1 MRKIWL
7 AAAAVLVLA
16 TSAAAQTKPN
26 EGPAAPAAPPVWDR
40 LERFSNE
47 AEFQRYL
54 RDLGLGQRGRGGYG
68 VADAILP
75 PPVPAPSAPPP
86 PPPPPP
92 PPGAAAPSQ
101 PSPAAE
107 EIALTAT
114 FSTESSIVSGEPSS
128 ITNVQTQGVDEGGIV
143 KQIGRFLIVLQDG
156 RLFVVDTRAGDGT
169 DIALASRTN
178 VYRSRQQ
185 DTWFDELLTSGNRI
199 LVAGYSYREQASE
212 ITVLT
217 LSDDGQLT
225 REATYYISSNDY
237 YDIENYATRLVNGN
251 LVIYTPLDLSYVD
264 PRRQMQYP
272 VVRRWIR
279 DGDARAVTTRGR
291 PLFDAQDIY
300 KPIRSLPEPMVHSV
314 SVCPLGDLRS
324 GDEFECRTTAFV
336 GPSQREFFV
345 STSDIYLWTTPDA
358 WDESLPECRGNRNES
373 VPATLYQ
380 VPLDGASPRALFAR
394 GVPMN
399 QLALDATATE
409 FRALLNQ
416 NTRNCGERSDDLE
429 VSYFEAPFTSLSTNP
444 REIADSA
451 YTQTPSPGG
460 TAYEVRFTGD
470 YVVYGSRENRRSS
483 PPRSGVSE
491 PLSARVTA
499 VPVDSP
505 RNAVTVD
512 APHNVIRL
520 ERAGR
525 DVILTGYRT
534 EAGLSIS
541 RLALDG
547 RPRITQTEL
556 LRNRFESEN
565 RSHAFNALVGPEGDG
580 IMGLPTVERAKEGG
594 RAPYRSQASDVSF
607 LTIDASGRLAS
618 AGELAASP
626 DGRDPSY
633 ACEVSCVDWYGNTR
647 ALFIGNRVFALSATE
662 LIEGALES
670 GRIVERHRLNL
681 SRPIER

>member
-7 AAAAVLVLA
+7 AAAAVLVLTA
-16 TSAAAQTKPN
+16 SAAAQTKP
-26 EGPAAPAAPPVWDR
+26 EQGAPPRVTEPPVWDR
-40 LERFSNE
+40 LERFANE
-47 AEFQRYL
+47 AEFNRYL
-54 RDLGLGQRGRGGYG
+54 SDLAALNGRAQRFDAG
-68 VADAILP
+68 VMDSVAI
-75 PPVPAPSAPPP
+75 PPP

-92 PPGAAAPSQ
+92 PSPPPPGSAPAPAPAAAPVTVTGSAVS
-101 PSPAAE
+101 SP
-107 EIALTAT
+107 
-114 FSTESSIVSGEPSS
+114 SGEPSS

-143 KQIGRFLIVLQDG
+143 KQIGRYLIVLQDG
-156 RLFVVDTRAGDGT
+156 RLFVADTRAGDGAE
-169 DIALASRTN
+169 IALVSRTN

-199 LVAGYSYREQASE
+199 LVAGYSYRERASE

-217 LSDDGQLT
+217 LGDDGQLT

-264 PRRQMQYP
+264 PRRPMQYP
-272 VVRRWIR
+272 LVRRWIR
-279 DGDARAVTTRGR
+279 DGDTRAVTTRGR

-300 KPIRSLPEPMVHSV
+300 RPIRSLRAPMVHSV

-345 STSDIYLWTTPDA
+345 STADIYLWTTPNQ
-358 WDESLPECRGNRNES
+358 WDSSLGECSGEAQS
-373 VPATLYQ
+373 LPATLYQ
-380 VPLDGASPRALFAR
+380 VPLDGSSPRALFAR
-394 GVPMN
+394 GVPQS

-416 NTRNCGERSDDLE
+416 NTRACGRTRRDDLD
-429 VSYFEAPFTSLSTNP
+429 VSYFSAPFTALSTRP

-451 YTQTPSPGG
+451 YTPTPSPGG
-460 TAYEVRFTGD
+460 LAYEVRFTGD
-470 YVVYGSRENRRSS
+470 YVVYGARENRRSS
-483 PPRSGVSE
+483 PPGARDSE
-491 PLSARVTA
+491 PLTARVTA
-499 VPVDSP
+499 VPVDRP
-505 RNAVTVD
+505 RGAVTVD

-525 DVILTGYRT
+525 DVILSGYRT
-534 EAGLSIS
+534 QAGLSIS

-580 IMGLPTVERAKEGG
+580 VMGLPTVERAKEGD
-594 RAPYRSQASDVSF
+594 RAPYRSRASDVSF
-607 LTIDASGRLAS
+607 LTIDRTGRLAS

-633 ACEVSCVDWYGNTR
+633 VCEVSCVDWYGNTR
-647 ALFIGNRVFALSATE
+647 ALFIGNRIFALSATE
-662 LIEGALES
+662 LIEGSLQN
-670 GRIVERHRLNL
+670 GRVTERHRLNL
-681 SRPIER
+681 SRPLDRR

>member
-1 MRKIWL
+1 MRKVWL
-7 AAAAVLVLA
+7 AAAAALVLA
-16 TSAAAQTKPN
+16 TSATAQTKPN
-26 EGPAAPAAPPVWDR
+26 EGAAAPSAPPVWDR
-40 LERFSNE
+40 LERFSDE

-54 RDLGLGQRGRGGYG
+54 RDLGIGQRGRRGYG
-68 VADAILP
+68 VTIDALIGSVMP
-75 PPVPAPSAPPP
+75 PPSPTTAPA

-92 PPGAAAPSQ
+92 PPGAADSAANEVTLSASSAQ
-101 PSPAAE
+101 P
-107 EIALTAT
+107 
-114 FSTESSIVSGEPSS
+114 SGEPSS

-169 DIALASRTN
+169 DIALASRAN

-251 LVIYTPLDLSYVD
+251 LVIYTPLNLAYVD
-264 PRRQMQYP
+264 PRRPMNYP

-300 KPIRSLPEPMVHSV
+300 KPIRSLSAPMVHSV
-314 SVCPLGDLRS
+314 SVCPLGDLSS

-336 GPSQREFFV
+336 GPSEREFFV

-358 WDESLPECRGNRNES
+358 YDGSLLECRGNRNAS
-373 VPATLYQ
+373 LPATLYQ

-416 NTRNCGERSDDLE
+416 NTRACGGASRDDLD
-429 VSYFEAPFTSLSTNP
+429 VSYFEAPFTALSARP
-444 REIADSA
+444 REIPDGA

-460 TAYEVRFTGD
+460 MAYEVRFTGD
-470 YVVYGSRENRRSS
+470 YVVYGARETRRSS
-483 PPRSGVSE
+483 PPRRGVSE

-499 VPVDSP
+499 VPVDRP
-505 RNAVTVD
+505 RSAVTVD
-512 APHNVIRL
+512 APHSVIRL

-534 EAGLSIS
+534 ESGLSVS

-547 RPRITQTEL
+547 RPRITQTEV

-565 RSHAFNALVGPEGDG
+565 RSHAFNALVSPEGNG

-618 AGELAASP
+618 AGELTASP
-626 DGRDPSY
+626 DGRDASY

-662 LIEGALES
+662 LVEGALVN
-670 GRIVERHRLNL
+670 GRIAERHRLNL
-681 SRPIER
+681 SRPPPAR

>member
-7 AAAAVLVLA
+7 VAAAILVLTA
-16 TSAAAQTKPN
+16 SAAAQTKP
-26 EGPAAPAAPPVWDR
+26 EPGAPPRITAPPVWDR
-40 LERFSNE
+40 LERFASE
-47 AEFQRYL
+47 AEFNRYL
-54 RDLGLGQRGRGGYG
+54 TDLAALSGRNQRLDYG
-68 VADAILP
+68 VADSVGAFAP
-75 PPVPAPSAPPP
+75 PPSPSPPP

-92 PPGAAAPSQ
+92 SVVAPSTASPAQESSVVVTGSAAAS
-101 PSPAAE
+101 
-107 EIALTAT
+107 
-114 FSTESSIVSGEPSS
+114 EPSS

-143 KQIGRFLIVLQDG
+143 KQIGRYLIVLQDG
-156 RLFVVDTRAGDGT
+156 RLFVADTRAGDGSEL
-169 DIALASRTN
+169 ALVNRTN

-185 DTWFDELLTSGNRI
+185 DTWYDELLTSGNRV
-199 LVAGYSYREQASE
+199 LVAGYSYRENASE

-264 PRRQMQYP
+264 PRRPMQYP
-272 VVRRWIR
+272 LVRRWIR
-279 DGDARAVTTRGR
+279 DGDTRAVTTRGR

-300 KPIRSLPEPMVHSV
+300 KPIRSLREPMVHSV
-314 SVCPLGDLRS
+314 SVCPLGDLQS

-345 STSDIYLWTTPDA
+345 STADIYLWTTPNQWDQSLGECSGDA
-358 WDESLPECRGNRNES
+358 QSL
-373 VPATLYQ
+373 PATLYQ
-380 VPLDGASPRALFAR
+380 VPLDGSSPRALFAR
-394 GVPMN
+394 GVPQS

-416 NTRNCGERSDDLE
+416 NTRACGSRSRDDLD
-429 VSYFEAPFTSLSTNP
+429 VSYFRAPFTALSTAP
-444 REIADSA
+444 REIANSA

-460 TAYEVRFTGD
+460 LAYEVRFAGN
-470 YVVYGSRENRRSS
+470 YVVYGARENRRSS
-483 PPRSGVSE
+483 PPRGGVSE

-499 VPVDSP
+499 VPVDRP
-505 RNAVTVD
+505 RDAVTVD

-525 DVILTGYRT
+525 DVILSGYRT

-580 IMGLPTVERAKEGG
+580 VMGLPTVERAKEGS

-607 LTIDASGRLAS
+607 LTIDRSGRLAN

-647 ALFIGNRVFALSATE
+647 ALFIGNRIFALSATE
-662 LIEGALES
+662 LIEGSLQN
-670 GRIVERHRLNL
+670 GRVAERHRLNL
-681 SRPIER
+681 SRPLETRR